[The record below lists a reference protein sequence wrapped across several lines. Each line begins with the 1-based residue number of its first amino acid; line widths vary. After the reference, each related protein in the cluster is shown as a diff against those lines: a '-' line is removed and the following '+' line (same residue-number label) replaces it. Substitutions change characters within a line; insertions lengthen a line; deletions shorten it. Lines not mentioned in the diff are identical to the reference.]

1 MRSELD
7 SPLADQNRVHEVI
20 EVTPLCVCAV
30 IGGAEERSAIEGF
43 ET

>member
-7 SPLADQNRVHEVI
+7 NPRADKNGTHEVI
-20 EVTPLCVCAV
+20 EVIPLCVFAV
-30 IGGAEERSAIEGF
+30 IGGAEERSDIEGF